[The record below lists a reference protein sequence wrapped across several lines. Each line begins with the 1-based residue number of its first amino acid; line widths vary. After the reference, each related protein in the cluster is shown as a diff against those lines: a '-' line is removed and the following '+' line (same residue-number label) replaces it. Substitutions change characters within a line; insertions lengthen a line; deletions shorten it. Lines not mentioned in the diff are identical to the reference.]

1 MKVTRHLR
9 GLALSQRSVSEG
21 RPARGRCESQCSSC
35 HSCCQSFCFQRE
47 VDVCEGGGAASCLG
61 AFLNLPRLALNASL
75 CLLSHCCC
83 CLSLMDLNPKLSLN
97 LRTRSS
103 PSGGRNVLVRQEYLL
118 VPTAIARRERTLAHM
133 SPNPVLLSQRCVKS
147 GSQVGPLC
155 PPRANE
161 K

>member
-9 GLALSQRSVSEG
+9 GLAPTQRFVSEG
-21 RPARGRCESQCSSC
+21 RSARGRRESHCSSC

-83 CLSLMDLNPKLSLN
+83 LSLMN

-103 PSGGRNVLVRQEYLL
+103 PSGGQNVLVRQEYLL
-118 VPTAIARRERTLAHM
+118 VPTAIARREHTLAHM
-133 SPNPVLLSQRCVKS
+133 SPNPVLLSQRCVKC